1 MCIPFCLYRITTD
14 ITLALMMDLILGMD
28 LIPEMDLIITVN
40 TGTTMDPLLRPVRKV
55 LTPGMDPTTT
65 TNTLIHRVLIRG
77 MVPILMDTMDPLIRH
92 FLRMD
97 PITTGITRLTHRVLL
112 RTALTR
118 GMDPTTTTMMDPTIT
133 LRPIP
138 SPPTRPIPSPPTR
151 PIPSPPT
158 HPIRETLP
166 NLRRPTMRVFP

>member
-14 ITLALMMDLILGMD
+14 ITLALMMDLV
-28 LIPEMDLIITVN
+28 PEMDLIITVN

-97 PITTGITRLTHRVLL
+97 PTTTGITLLTHRVLL
-112 RTALTR
+112 RTALTL
-118 GMDPTTTTMMDPTIT
+118 GMDLTTTMMDPTIT

-138 SPPTRPIPSPPTR
+138 SPPIPSPP
-151 PIPSPPT
+151 
-158 HPIRETLP
+158 IRKIQKTLP
-166 NLRRPTMRVFP
+166 NLRRPTMRVFL